1 MLIRVAA
8 RLGHLVFITFC
19 LATLAAIHL
28 PGHNAGCHN
37 RDAEKTIRNRKAD
50 LQVQQPSLSVS
61 KALEQEQQHSKTAAA
76 LPDAPIM
83 HAEGDSSVDTS
94 LEQLPQPDVEF
105 TRAMLAGW
113 DSQAEKLINRGNMDG
128 LIELKM
134 RLTEAMPKETR
145 LNFLK
150 ADCNASLSASHLAVK
165 DPTGGVAAYKYMYQ
179 YEASLEALHSLA
191 PDDPFYFFGKSFLH
205 LRHRSEPNKALNLA
219 QQGLTLLR
227 RNQKVTSS
235 DIFYDWKLTQ
245 IKAIC
250 LSISGRDDEAISS
263 VISCRKRIEKLPG
276 EQSSLARETTMVID
290 RLRQGKKF
298 SRLLWQGR
306 LTN

>member
-1 MLIRVAA
+1 MPIRVVA
-8 RLGHLVFITFC
+8 RLGHLIFITFC

-28 PGHNAGCHN
+28 PPHNSGCHN

-50 LQVQQPSLSVS
+50 LQEQQPSLSVS

-76 LPDAPIM
+76 LPAAPVID
-83 HAEGDSSVDTS
+83 AEGDSFVDTS

-113 DSQAEKLINRGNMDG
+113 DNQAEKLINQGNMDG

-134 RLTEAMPKETR
+134 RLTESMPKETR

-150 ADCNASLSASHLAVK
+150 ADCNASLSESHLALK
-165 DPTGGVAAYKYMYQ
+165 DPTGGVPAYKYMYQ
-179 YEASLEALHSLA
+179 YEASLEALHRLA

-205 LRHRSEPNKALNLA
+205 LRHRNEPHKALNLA

-227 RNQKVTSS
+227 RNQNVTVW

-250 LSISGRDDEAISS
+250 LSISGRGDEAINS
-263 VISCRKRIEKLPG
+263 VLTCQKRIEKLPG
-276 EQSSLARETTMVID
+276 EQSSLARETSMVID

-298 SRLLWQGR
+298 SRLLWQGK